1 MRTPNPTSSRD
12 RSSGWKGAFVAR
24 LVRLCPDVGTE
35 AAAEVSEAAHVTN
48 QGMPP
53 AIAAEEWAALWVRRV
68 RPRANITAPASQ
80 NPRLPAE
87 IDPQPSGVKEP
98 SPPPITG
105 PGPSDAAEPI
115 RTTRGRRRAAAREK
129 SPAM

>member
-1 MRTPNPTSSRD
+1 MRSPDATSSRD
-12 RSSGWKGAFVAR
+12 RSSGWKSAFVAR

-68 RPRANITAPASQ
+68 RPHADTPAPAPQ
-80 NPRLPAE
+80 NPRLPPE
-87 IDPQPSGVKEP
+87 IDPAPPRAEEP
-98 SPPPITG
+98 SPPITV
-105 PGPSDAAEPI
+105 PMPTNAAEPI
-115 RTTRGRRRAAAREK
+115 RSTRGRSRTVARQQR
-129 SPAM
+129 SAM